1 MSFAIK
7 QIDVAEAA
15 AEDGISKKYQLS
27 VTRIARGQAINKV
40 FAERI
45 VCKAIVKGL
54 QDLDEQHAKITSVL
68 GLHSELLPK

>member
-7 QIDVAEAA
+7 QIDAAEAA
-15 AEDGISKKYQLS
+15 EDSISTKYQLS

-45 VCKAIVKGL
+45 VCKAVVKGL